1 MRAVATA
8 RATRSPRAVVDGATR
23 ARARDARRRR
33 ATTTRAR
40 FARTALATSA
50 LMTMGARAA
59 RAASAN
65 DAVLAA
71 LARRDATAPDGATA
85 RRLRGDVDEATRAR
99 TLALAGCVATRDATT
114 RRRARRRDDARR
126 ERWDDGDARGTDD
139 ARGATIGTSTARDAR
154 CEAKIYRNSAPTR
167 RR

>member
-8 RATRSPRAVVDGATR
+8 RATRSPRAVVASRR
-23 ARARDARRRR
+23 ARARATRDDDD

-59 RAASAN
+59 RAAS
-65 DAVLAA
+65 
-71 LARRDATAPDGATA
+71 APDGATA

-114 RRRARRRDDARR
+114 R
-126 ERWDDGDARGTDD
+126 
-139 ARGATIGTSTARDAR
+139 
-154 CEAKIYRNSAPTR
+154 
-167 RR
+167 

>member
-8 RATRSPRAVVDGATR
+8 RATRSPRAVVASRR
-23 ARARDARRRR
+23 ARARATRDDDD

-114 RRRARRRDDARR
+114 R
-126 ERWDDGDARGTDD
+126 
-139 ARGATIGTSTARDAR
+139 
-154 CEAKIYRNSAPTR
+154 
-167 RR
+167 

>member
-1 MRAVATA
+1 MIFERDALELDAATP
-8 RATRSPRAVVDGATR
+8 RRRDDATRD
-23 ARARDARRRR
+23 DDD

-114 RRRARRRDDARR
+114 R
-126 ERWDDGDARGTDD
+126 
-139 ARGATIGTSTARDAR
+139 
-154 CEAKIYRNSAPTR
+154 
-167 RR
+167 

>member
-8 RATRSPRAVVDGATR
+8 RATRSPRAVVASRR
-23 ARARDARRRR
+23 ARARATRDDD

-114 RRRARRRDDARR
+114 R
-126 ERWDDGDARGTDD
+126 
-139 ARGATIGTSTARDAR
+139 
-154 CEAKIYRNSAPTR
+154 
-167 RR
+167 

>member
-1 MRAVATA
+1 
-8 RATRSPRAVVDGATR
+8 
-23 ARARDARRRR
+23 
-33 ATTTRAR
+33 
-40 FARTALATSA
+40 
-50 LMTMGARAA
+50 MTMGARAA

-114 RRRARRRDDARR
+114 RDARDDAMTR
-126 ERWDDGDARGTDD
+126 DANGGTTGDARGTDD

>member
-1 MRAVATA
+1 MRACATA
-8 RATRSPRAVVDGATR
+8 RATRSPRAVVASRR
-23 ARARDARRRR
+23 ARARATRDDDD

-99 TLALAGCVATRDATT
+99 TLALAGCVATRAATT
-114 RRRARRRDDARR
+114 R
-126 ERWDDGDARGTDD
+126 
-139 ARGATIGTSTARDAR
+139 
-154 CEAKIYRNSAPTR
+154 
-167 RR
+167 